1 MLQRF
6 WTALQRAYL
15 TYRISDTQREA
26 QACMRRYQSATAE
39 VHALYER
46 RARLETPARTT
57 TLTPPVLLNPRA
69 ARALRQ
75 RRT

>member
-6 WTALQRAYL
+6 WTAVQRAYL

-39 VHALYER
+39 VHDLYQR
-46 RARLETPARTT
+46 RARLETPART

-75 RRT
+75 RRS